1 MGCKR
6 EKKSVF
12 KRNFTSLIS
21 PHHNA
26 LNFSIVHYFPL
37 SFLLGAGSDGR
48 DEAVVWRGPKKNAMV
63 RQFLTDVAW
72 GALDVLVVD
81 TPPGTSDE
89 HITVM
94 EALRQSQVKVEGAVM
109 VTTPQAVAVDDVRRE
124 MVRGVFL

>member
-1 MGCKR
+1 M
-6 EKKSVF
+6 
-12 KRNFTSLIS
+12 
-21 PHHNA
+21 
-26 LNFSIVHYFPL
+26 NFSILYYFHC

-94 EALRQSQVKVEGAVM
+94 EALRQSAVRVEGAVV

-124 MVRGVFL
+124 MVSGVV

>member
-1 MGCKR
+1 MHC
-6 EKKSVF
+6 
-12 KRNFTSLIS
+12 
-21 PHHNA
+21 
-26 LNFSIVHYFPL
+26 

-94 EALRQSQVKVEGAVM
+94 EALRQSQVKVEGAVV